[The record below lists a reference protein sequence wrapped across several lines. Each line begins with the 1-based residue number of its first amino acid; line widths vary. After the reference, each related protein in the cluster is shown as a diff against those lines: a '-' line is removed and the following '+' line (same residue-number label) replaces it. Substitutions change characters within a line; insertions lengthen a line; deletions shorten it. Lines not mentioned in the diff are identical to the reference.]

1 VLEAA
6 AASEAQ
12 CHVWQAHVRA
22 MLDSLGWPPATFS
35 AMLHANGASLAFSAP
50 MDRLFTATEVN
61 EWAWLLA
68 SGGINLAPL
77 SPAFPSLSD
86 QSSAVQTLQRMA
98 AAEAQPAWV
107 NLIAQAEARNLPVFV
122 DEDVLSVGAG
132 EGSRSWAVGDVPADP
147 DWTGLHDVPTA
158 LVTGSN
164 GKTTTVRLLAAM
176 LTASGRCSG
185 FNCTDGVFIAGQAVL
200 RGDYSG
206 PGGARTV
213 LRDSRVQAAVL
224 ESARGGMLR
233 RGLAVRRADVGIVT
247 NISADH
253 FGEYGV
259 NSLEDLADVK
269 LVLARAISSKGLLV
283 LNADDET
290 LRAKAPALACPLG
303 WFGIDWNS
311 PAMTAA
317 RMAGRPTCGYQSG
330 RMLLRV
336 GEAEFDL
343 GSAAQ
348 MPLSLGG
355 AAIYNL
361 ANLAGAALT
370 AAALGVAPAQIASV
384 LASFGQSR
392 SDNPGRLE
400 RWQVGSATVLV
411 DYAHNPEGLAGLLAV
426 AEGMRE
432 LPQGRLGLLLGQAGN
447 REDLAIAA
455 LAAVAAAARP
465 SRVLL
470 KDIDGYLRGR
480 AQGEVAAILTRELC
494 RNGVPSEAITTELSE
509 LEAAQRLVDWAG
521 PGDVVVLPVHNLEAR
536 ARLVRWL
543 DARSGE
549 EPGA

>member
-1 VLEAA
+1 MLET
-6 AASEAQ
+6 
-12 CHVWQAHVRA
+12 
-22 MLDSLGWPPATFS
+22 LGWPPAMFC
-35 AMLHANGASLAFSAP
+35 ARVHANGASLAFSAP
-50 MDRLFTATEVN
+50 MDLLFTATEVN

-68 SGGINLAPL
+68 AGGMDLAPL

-86 QSSAVQTLQRMA
+86 RPSAVHTLQRMA
-98 AAEAQPAWV
+98 AAEAQPGWAG
-107 NLIAQAEARNLPVFV
+107 LFAQAEARGLPVFV
-122 DEDVLSVGAG
+122 DEDVLSIGAG
-132 EGSRSWAVGDVPADP
+132 EGSRSWPVGAVPAAL
-147 DWTGLHDVPTA
+147 DWTGLHDIPTA

-176 LTASGRCSG
+176 LSASGRCSG
-185 FNCTDGVFIAGQAVL
+185 FNCTDGVFIAGEAVL

-259 NSLEDLADVK
+259 NSLEDLAEVK
-269 LVLARAISSKGLLV
+269 LVLAKAIGPEGLLV

-290 LRAKAPALACPLG
+290 LRAKASTLSCALG
-303 WFGIDWNS
+303 WFGLDWNS

-317 RMAGRPTCGYQSG
+317 RVAGLPTCGYQSG
-330 RMLLRV
+330 RMFLRL
-336 GEAEFDL
+336 GESEFDL
-343 GSAAQ
+343 GSAAA

-355 AAIYNL
+355 AAVYNL

-370 AAALGVAPAQIASV
+370 AAALGVLPAQIAGV
-384 LASFGQSR
+384 LAEFGRSR

-426 AEGMRE
+426 ADGMRG

-447 REDLAIAA
+447 REDVAIAA

-465 SRVLL
+465 ARVLL

-480 AQGEVAAILTRELC
+480 AQGEVAAILTREL
-494 RNGVPSEAITTELSE
+494 RENGVPAEAISIELSE
-509 LEAAQRLVDWAG
+509 LEAAQRLVDWAE

-536 ARLVRWL
+536 ARLVQWL
-543 DARSGE
+543 DERSGE
-549 EPGA
+549 KA